1 MTRTHTDNAHT
12 TGTKALWAAAVASL
26 AALAMMIA
34 PALGYAKAPVHFG
47 AKLDPTVQPSNSLP
61 AHPCNQLNP
70 GSSCTMIENDAYGR
84 AGVERAPKSGTIK
97 KIRLIAGG
105 PGSFKLQIAEVKQST
120 LFGSDKARVVRNGPT
135 IGYQGQ
141 DQSNWDNDSYRVESF
156 PVNVPVQKGQYLA
169 LQGKYTSMVRCSSGG
184 DNTLIYQPSLLAGG
198 GFTKAS
204 DTDGCWLLMEA
215 VIR

>member
-12 TGTKALWAAAVASL
+12 TGAKALWAAAVASL
-26 AALAMMIA
+26 AAFAMMIA

-61 AHPCNQLNP
+61 AHPCSQLNP
-70 GSSCTMIENDAYGR
+70 GSACTMIENDAYGR

-97 KIRLIAGG
+97 KIRLVAGG

-120 LFGSDKARVVRNGPT
+120 LHGADKARVVRNGPT
-135 IGYQGQ
+135 IHYQGQ
-141 DQSNWDNDSYRVESF
+141 DQSNWDTDRYRVESF
-156 PVNVPVQKGQYLA
+156 PVNVRVHKGQYLA
-169 LQGKYTSMVRCSSGG
+169 LRGKYTSMVRCSSGG
-184 DNTLIYQPSLLAGG
+184 DNTLIYQPALLAGG
-198 GFTKAS
+198 GFSKAS